1 MGNTKSNGEYKM
13 TVVIKEKFDSD
24 EKMIKRFIKK
34 VKKSGIMEEVMDRRY
49 YIKPST
55 KKRLKKKKQIADQK
69 KLAKKE
75 KSRI

>member
-1 MGNTKSNGEYKM
+1 M
-13 TVVIKEKFDSD
+13 TVVRREKFDSD

-75 KSRI
+75 KSKI

>member
-1 MGNTKSNGEYKM
+1 M
-13 TVVIKEKFDSD
+13 TVVIREKFDSD

-55 KKRLKKKKQIADQK
+55 KKRLKKKKQIADHK

-75 KSRI
+75 KSKI

>member
-1 MGNTKSNGEYKM
+1 M
-13 TVVIKEKFDSD
+13 TVARREKFDSD

-55 KKRLKKKKQIADQK
+55 KKRLKKKK
-69 KLAKKE
+69 
-75 KSRI
+75 

>member
-1 MGNTKSNGEYKM
+1 M
-13 TVVIKEKFDSD
+13 TVVIREKFDSD

-75 KSRI
+75 KSKI

>member
-1 MGNTKSNGEYKM
+1 M
-13 TVVIKEKFDSD
+13 TVARREKFDSD

-55 KKRLKKKKQIADQK
+55 KKRLKRKKQIADQK

-75 KSRI
+75 KSKI

>member
-1 MGNTKSNGEYKM
+1 M

-75 KSRI
+75 KSKI